1 MATEENYLGYI
12 KYEGTQVERGLLD
25 ARKASIALLGL
36 DQAVRHFVNQQSA
49 ELRTADYEIP
59 VSIDKGSWIAAI
71 PIDIGTICKITLG
84 MAGIATTAYLTT
96 AANKMAEKDFAD
108 IGMKDIFRHALSAMI
123 WTVKI
128 AKHLGGFIQK
138 GFEKLK
144 FQENGEL
151 IGIPNSAGEYIF
163 VPRKYFDMYIAANP
177 NVLQKLVSN
186 VEDDMELLI
195 VVEEKGRPVKVTIDL
210 ASKYIFVED
219 EPEPE
224 DILFPELRHGQFVTL
239 HGEVTRENKTTNSL
253 GFKYED
259 HILTAYPTDGNIVPY
274 KEMLFEDCTIEA
286 MVDRRDELGRV
297 GARKP
302 KLIFSRLKPARKPKP
317 LL

>member
-1 MATEENYLGYI
+1 MAAEENYLGYI
-12 KYEGTQVERGLLD
+12 KYDGKKVERGLLD

-36 DQAVRHFVNQQSA
+36 DQAVRHFVNQQSS

-71 PIDIGTICKITLG
+71 PADIGTICG
-84 MAGIATTAYLTT
+84 VAFGIAATAYLTT

-108 IGMKDIFRHALSAMI
+108 VGMKDIFRHALSALI

-138 GFEKLK
+138 GFENPK
-144 FQENGEL
+144 FQDNGEM
-151 IGIPNSAGEYIF
+151 IGIQNTKGEYIF
-163 VPRKYFDMYIAANP
+163 VPRKYFDMYLEANP

-186 VEDDMELLI
+186 VEADMDLLI
-195 VVEEKGRPVKVTIDL
+195 VAEENGELTKVTIDQ

-224 DILFPELRHGQFVTL
+224 DILFPELRHGDLVNL

-253 GFKYED
+253 GFKYDE
-259 HILTAYPTDGNIVPY
+259 HILTAYPDDGNIVPY
-274 KEMLFEDCTIEA
+274 KDMLFEDCTIEA
-286 MVDRRDELGRV
+286 IVDRRDELGRV
-297 GARKP
+297 GSRKP